1 MIKTPSD
8 LYKINFDKRS
18 PFVDAKDVNLF
29 NSAKSGMKVNDSVKP
44 DAKMIL
50 QFKSECHGFILA
62 AVKKILERCP
72 LKYVMTRGLSCLSPT
87 VVLSNSFSRLDKCL
101 NKFMELRH
109 ITGPEA
115 DQVRE
120 DFEKIQDDAQAKAL
134 LDSFDRKKDRLDAL
148 YNELYNR
155 FKLSKPFQKFVN
167 LILVLFHGN
176 AAVERGFSINKYCLA
191 ENLHEESL
199 IARRLVCDAVTTA
212 GGPERMD
219 ITNDMLLSCKNAN
232 GRWKETLKRK
242 REEKISQ
249 ANAWVK
255 KQKIMKDIAALE
267 ANKREL
273 EKKAESEK
281 NILDMKIAELK
292 DMQK

>member
-1 MIKTPSD
+1 M
-8 LYKINFDKRS
+8 
-18 PFVDAKDVNLF
+18 
-29 NSAKSGMKVNDSVKP
+29 
-44 DAKMIL
+44 
-50 QFKSECHGFILA
+50 
-62 AVKKILERCP
+62 
-72 LKYVMTRGLSCLSPT
+72 
-87 VVLSNSFSRLDKCL
+87 
-101 NKFMELRH
+101 
-109 ITGPEA
+109 
-115 DQVRE
+115 
-120 DFEKIQDDAQAKAL
+120 

-212 GGPERMD
+212 GRPEKMD

-232 GRWKETLKRK
+232 GRWKESLKRK
-242 REEKISQ
+242 REEKESQ

-255 KQKIMKDIAALE
+255 KQKIIKDIAALE

-273 EKKAESEK
+273 EKKTESEK